1 MSCKW
6 WAESR
11 KLLRCAERGFLAP
24 ATFLSFEEYELFPFL
39 QPELP
44 GTGTPHYTI
53 SSGNESEW
61 NKVMPALLGGFFPLQ
76 KNNTSP
82 WAPKAQ

>member
-1 MSCKW
+1 MARRW
-6 WAESR
+6 QAESR
-11 KLLRCAERGFLAP
+11 KLWKCAERGSLAL
-24 ATFLSFEEYELFPFL
+24 ATFSFEEYELFSFL
-39 QPELP
+39 KPELL
-44 GTGTPHYTI
+44 GIKTPHYTI
-53 SSGNESEW
+53 FSGNKSEW